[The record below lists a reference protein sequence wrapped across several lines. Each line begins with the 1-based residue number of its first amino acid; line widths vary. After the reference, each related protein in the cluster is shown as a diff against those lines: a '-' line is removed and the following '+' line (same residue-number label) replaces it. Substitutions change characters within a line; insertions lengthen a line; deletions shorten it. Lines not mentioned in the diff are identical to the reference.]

1 MKRILIVFCCVC
13 TLVCLFAFPSF
24 ATPVNNVIDYE
35 DFITDDDG
43 VGDYRTLTISIPESE
58 CSVYAKTS
66 SGQNY
71 FPNVTS
77 GTVSMDNCADPIAS
91 IKFCYPGLRYS
102 EPRQYISLEN
112 IADGTPLKLY
122 IKYNFKTSFSGTFD
136 LKVFYQVNYYDA
148 DFKNIAVLPTEPR
161 RLIYDD
167 LAGGYSG
174 YYVTS
179 DNDSLDYPDGA
190 KYFGISLVAQ
200 FSDIKTTSDTSTLSI
215 DFDFSDH
222 NLQLTVPKEKAPPK
236 DFWTD
241 VGDFASSSF
250 EWVSDIVSYIV
261 DRPVLTVLFVAF
273 PVVLFAVYIFKRTF
287 K

>member
-1 MKRILIVFCCVC
+1 MKRILIILCCVC

-24 ATPVNNVIDYE
+24 ATPTNNIIDYE

-43 VGDYRTLTISIPESE
+43 VGDYRTLTISIPETE

-66 SGQNY
+66 TGKNY

-77 GTVSMDNCADPIAS
+77 GTVSMDNDASATAS

-102 EPRQYISLEN
+102 EPRQYISLDN
-112 IADGTPLKLY
+112 IDDGTPLKLY
-122 IKYNFKTSFSGTFD
+122 VKYNFKTSFSGTFD

-148 DFKNIAVLPTEPR
+148 DFTNIAVLPTEPR

-174 YYVTS
+174 YYVTA
-179 DNDSLDYPDGA
+179 DNDTLDYPDGA

-200 FSDIKTTSDTSTLSI
+200 FSDIKTTSDAGTLSI
-215 DFDFSDH
+215 DFDFSDY
-222 NLQLTVPKEKAPPK
+222 NLQLTVPKEKAPTK
-236 DFWTD
+236 DFW
-241 VGDFASSSF
+241 VELGDFATSSF
-250 EWVSDIVSYIV
+250 EWVSDIASYIV
-261 DRPVLTVLFVAF
+261 ARPVLTVLFVAF
-273 PVVLFAVYIFKRTF
+273 PVVMFAVYFFKRF
-287 K
+287 I